1 MNDMAKANQ
10 KKAAKSGTG
19 NSAARKKAATNKKTT
34 AKKKSSAKKKAAAKK
49 KSGLKKSSQKKVPIS
64 KRNEARAQPHKM
76 WNESESVLN
85 ARAIRISNE
94 LRKIYGAKDTA
105 LDFDGAYQLLA
116 ATILSAQC
124 TDAQVNRVTPVLFA
138 RFADARAMTA
148 ADPAEIEKIIHS
160 TGFFRQKTRSII
172 GMSASLVEKFGGRVP
187 ETMEEL
193 TSLAGVGRKTANLV
207 RAMAFGH
214 PGLIV
219 DTHFK
224 RVAQRLG
231 LVQLADPTKIERR
244 IAEILPDSHW
254 TEFSNS
260 MIWHGRAL
268 CPARNPKCSECP
280 VLKDCPFG
288 QEQVG

>member
-1 MNDMAKANQ
+1 MAKANN

-19 NSAARKKAATNKKTT
+19 NSAAIKKAD
-34 AKKKSSAKKKAAAKK
+34 AKKKSSGEKAATTRVRAGAVRR
-49 KSGLKKSSQKKVPIS
+49 KSDPGKVPQKKVATS
-64 KRNEARAQPHKM
+64 KRNEARAQPHQS
-76 WNESESVLN
+76 WTESEAVLI
-85 ARAIRISNE
+85 ARAIRIGNA
-94 LRKIYGAKDTA
+94 LRKIYGGKDTA
-105 LDFDGAYQLLA
+105 LVFKGAYQLLA

-138 RFADARAMTA
+138 RFPDARAMTA
-148 ADPAEIEKIIHS
+148 ADPAEIEEIVHS
-160 TGFFRQKTRSII
+160 TGFFRQKTRSIV
-172 GMSASLVEKFGGRVP
+172 GMSASLVERFGGRVP

-231 LVQLADPTKIERR
+231 LVQVADPTKIERR

-268 CPARNPKCSECP
+268 CPARNPKCAECP

-288 QEQVG
+288 REQVG